1 MKQTLMPADTYI
13 VINRTILNDQD
24 RKLLVMLYQP
34 IVGATA
40 INLYFT
46 LWSYLDKTEIISSAW
61 THHHITNSMGINLS
75 EFVSAREKLE
85 GIGLIR
91 SYIKKDTVN
100 NYVYEMY
107 SPINANDFFNNPIL
121 NTVLYTNI
129 GNDEYKKV
137 KEYFKVPRINL
148 SSYEDVTAKF
158 NEVYEST
165 NLINVEP
172 IDIKKKNYQKLDLIS
187 SLDLNNIF
195 SSFPEEILN
204 IKNITRDTKD
214 LIIKLGFIY
223 DLNDEEM
230 HNIIR
235 NSINEK
241 HNIDKELLRNNCRR
255 YYSFENGGKLP
266 SIVYR
271 NQPEYLR
278 KPIGDTS
285 KRAKIIYQFETTSPY
300 DFLSNK
306 YGDSKPTKSDLAL
319 LEYLLI
325 DLNLNPGVV
334 NVLIDYVLK
343 INNNK
348 LTRAFIDTIAG
359 QWKRSKI
366 ETVEDA
372 MNLAFKE
379 HKSKKRTIV
388 TSKKI
393 EEKPVWFDQE
403 ITASKDFEKQKELE
417 ELLKDFR

>member
-1 MKQTLMPADTYI
+1 MKQVLMPADTYI
-13 VINRTILNDQD
+13 VINRTILNDHD

-34 IVGATA
+34 IVGSTA

-46 LWSYLDKTEIISSAW
+46 LWSYLDKIEIMSSVW
-61 THHHITNSMGINLS
+61 THHHITNNMGITLS
-75 EFVSAREKLE
+75 EFISSREKLE

-91 SYIKKDTVN
+91 TYVKKDTVN

-107 SPINANDFFNNPIL
+107 SPLSANEFFSNPIL
-121 NTVLYTNI
+121 STVLYTNI
-129 GNDEYKKV
+129 GNDEYKKI
-137 KEYFKVPRINL
+137 KEYFKIPRINL
-148 SSYEDVTAKF
+148 SSYEDITSKF

-165 NLINVEP
+165 NLINVTP
-172 IDIKKKNYQKLDLIS
+172 NDIKKKNYQKLDLIS
-187 SLDLNNIF
+187 NLDLDNII
-195 SSFPEEILN
+195 SSIPEEMLN
-204 IKNITRDTKD
+204 IKGITRDTKD
-214 LIIKLGFIY
+214 LIIKLSFIY
-223 DLNDEEM
+223 DFNDEQM
-230 HNIIR
+230 NNIIR

-241 HNIDKELLRNNCRR
+241 HNIDKELLRNNCRH
-255 YYSFENGGKLP
+255 YYLFENSGKLP

-300 DFLSNK
+300 DFLSSK
-306 YGDSKPTKSDLAL
+306 YNGAKPTKTDLSL

-325 DLNLNPGVV
+325 DLNLNPGVA

-348 LTRAFIDTIAG
+348 LTRSFVDTIAG

-372 MNLAFKE
+372 MNIAFREYKNRT
-379 HKSKKRTIV
+379 KKT
-388 TSKKI
+388 TNKKI
-393 EEKPVWFDQE
+393 EEKPVWFDQD
-403 ITASKDFEKQKELE
+403 INTSTDSAKQKELE
-417 ELLKDFR
+417 ELLKEFR

>member
-1 MKQTLMPADTYI
+1 MKYSLMPADTYI
-13 VINRTILNDQD
+13 VINRTILNDHD

-34 IVGATA
+34 IVGSTA

-46 LWSYLDKTEIISSAW
+46 LWSYLDKTEIMSSSW
-61 THHHITNSMGINLS
+61 THHHITNSMGITLG
-75 EFVSAREKLE
+75 EFVSSREKLE
-85 GIGLIR
+85 GIGLLKT
-91 SYIKKDTVN
+91 YVKEDTVN

-107 SPINANDFFNNPIL
+107 SPLSASEFFNNPIL

-148 SSYEDVTAKF
+148 SNYEDITSKF

-165 NLINVEP
+165 NLINVVST
-172 IDIKKKNYQKLDLIS
+172 DIKKKSYQKLDVIS
-187 SLDLNNIF
+187 DLDLDNVF
-195 SSFPEEILN
+195 SSIPEEMLN
-204 IKNITRDTKD
+204 IKGITRETKD

-230 HNIIR
+230 SNIIR

-241 HNIDKELLRNNCRR
+241 HNIDKDLLRSNCRN
-255 YYSFENGGKLP
+255 YYRFEHSGKLP

-285 KRAKIIYQFETTSPY
+285 IRAKIIYQFETTSPY
-300 DFLSNK
+300 DFLSSK
-306 YGDSKPTKSDLAL
+306 YEGSKPTKTDLAL

-334 NVLIDYVLK
+334 NVLIDYVLR

-348 LTRAFIDTIAG
+348 LTRAFVDTIAG
-359 QWKRSKI
+359 QWKRNKI
-366 ETVEDA
+366 ETVEEA
-372 MNLAFKE
+372 MILAEKE
-379 HKSKKRTIV
+379 HKGRKTKTTIKKV
-388 TSKKI
+388 
-393 EEKPVWFDQE
+393 EEKPTWFDQE
-403 ITASKDFEKQKELE
+403 IKATTDAEKQKELE

>member
-1 MKQTLMPADTYI
+1 MKYSLMPADTYI
-13 VINRTILNDQD
+13 VINRTILNDHD

-34 IVGATA
+34 IVGSIA

-46 LWSYLDKTEIISSAW
+46 LWSYLDKTEIMSTSW
-61 THHHITNSMGINLS
+61 THHHITNSMGITLS
-75 EFVSAREKLE
+75 EFISAKEKLE
-85 GIGLIR
+85 GIGLLK
-91 SYIKKDTVN
+91 SYVKSGTVN

-107 SPINANDFFNNPIL
+107 SPLSAFEFFNNPIL

-129 GNDEYKKV
+129 GNDEYKKT

-148 SSYEDVTAKF
+148 SSYEDITLKF

-165 NLINVEP
+165 NLVTGVTT
-172 IDIKKKNYQKLDLIS
+172 DMKKKSFQKLDVIT
-187 SLDLNNIF
+187 SLDLDNIF
-195 SSFPEEILN
+195 ASIPEEMLN
-204 IKNITRDTKD
+204 IKGITRDMKD

-230 HNIIR
+230 SNIIR
-235 NSINEK
+235 NSINER
-241 HNIDKELLRNNCRR
+241 HNIDKESLRSNSRN
-255 YYSFENGGKLP
+255 YYRFEHSGKLP

-278 KPIGDTS
+278 KPVGDTS
-285 KRAKIIYQFETTSPY
+285 IRAKIIYQFETTSPY
-300 DFLSNK
+300 DFLSSK
-306 YGDSKPTKSDLAL
+306 YGGTKPTKTDLAL

-348 LTRAFIDTIAG
+348 LTRAFVDTIAG
-359 QWKRSKI
+359 QWKRNKI

-372 MNLAFKE
+372 MNLASKE
-379 HKSKKRTIV
+379 QKGRKTKSST
-388 TSKKI
+388 KKI
-393 EEKPVWFDQE
+393 EEKPTWFDEE
-403 ITASKDFEKQKELE
+403 IKATNDNEKQKELE
-417 ELLKDFR
+417 ELLKEFR

>member
-1 MKQTLMPADTYI
+1 MKQVLMPADTYI
-13 VINRTILNDQD
+13 VINRTILNDHD

-34 IVGATA
+34 IVGSTA

-46 LWSYLDKTEIISSAW
+46 LWSYLDKIEIMSSVW
-61 THHHITNSMGINLS
+61 THHHITNNMGITLS
-75 EFVSAREKLE
+75 EFISSREKLE

-91 SYIKKDTVN
+91 TYVKKDTVN

-107 SPINANDFFNNPIL
+107 SPLSANEFFSNPIL
-121 NTVLYTNI
+121 STVLYTNI
-129 GNDEYKKV
+129 GNDEYKKI
-137 KEYFKVPRINL
+137 KEYFKIPRINL
-148 SSYEDVTAKF
+148 SSYEDITSKF

-165 NLINVEP
+165 NLINVTP
-172 IDIKKKNYQKLDLIS
+172 NDIKKKNYQKLDLIS
-187 SLDLNNIF
+187 NLDLDNII
-195 SSFPEEILN
+195 SSIPEEMLN
-204 IKNITRDTKD
+204 IKGITRDTKD
-214 LIIKLGFIY
+214 LIIKLSFIY
-223 DLNDEEM
+223 DFNDEQM
-230 HNIIR
+230 NNIIR

-241 HNIDKELLRNNCRR
+241 HNIDKELLRNNCRH
-255 YYSFENGGKLP
+255 YYLFENSGKLP

-300 DFLSNK
+300 DFLSSK
-306 YGDSKPTKSDLAL
+306 YNGAKPTKTDLSL

-348 LTRAFIDTIAG
+348 LTRSFVDTIAG

-372 MNLAFKE
+372 MNIAFREYKNRT
-379 HKSKKRTIV
+379 KKT
-388 TSKKI
+388 TNKKI
-393 EEKPVWFDQE
+393 EEKPVWFDQD
-403 ITASKDFEKQKELE
+403 INTSTDSAKQKELE
-417 ELLKDFR
+417 ELLKEFR

>member
-1 MKQTLMPADTYI
+1 MKQSLMPADTYI
-13 VINRTILNDQD
+13 VINRTILNDHD

-34 IVGATA
+34 IIGSVA

-46 LWSYLDKTEIISSAW
+46 LWSYLDKTEIMSSSW
-61 THHHITNSMGINLS
+61 SHHHIINSMGVTLR
-75 EFVSAREKLE
+75 EFITAREKLE
-85 GIGLIR
+85 GIGLLR
-91 SYIKKDTVN
+91 SYVKNGTVN

-107 SPINANDFFNNPIL
+107 SPLSANEFFNNPLL

-148 SSYEDVTAKF
+148 SNYEDITLKF

-165 NLINVEP
+165 NLINVTST
-172 IDIKKKNYQKLDLIS
+172 DIKRKNFQKLDVIS
-187 SLDLNNIF
+187 SLDLDNIF
-195 SSFPEEILN
+195 SSIPEEMIN
-204 IKNITRDTKD
+204 IKSITRDTKD

-230 HNIIR
+230 SNIIR

-241 HNIDKELLRNNCRR
+241 HNIDKELLRSNSRS
-255 YYSFENGGKLP
+255 YYRFEHGGKLP

-278 KPIGDTS
+278 KPVGDTS
-285 KRAKIIYQFETTSPY
+285 IRAKIIYQFETTSPY
-300 DFLSNK
+300 DFLSSK
-306 YGDSKPTKSDLAL
+306 YEGAKPTKTDLAL

-334 NVLIDYVLK
+334 NVLVDYVLK

-348 LTRAFIDTIAG
+348 LTRAFVDTIAG
-359 QWKRSKI
+359 QWKRNKI

-372 MNLAFKE
+372 MNLASKE
-379 HKSKKRTIV
+379 QKGRKTKTVTKKM
-388 TSKKI
+388 
-393 EEKPVWFDQE
+393 EEKPTWFDE
-403 ITASKDFEKQKELE
+403 DIKATTDSKKQKELE
-417 ELLKDFR
+417 DLLKEFR

>member
-1 MKQTLMPADTYI
+1 
-13 VINRTILNDQD
+13 
-24 RKLLVMLYQP
+24 
-34 IVGATA
+34 
-40 INLYFT
+40 
-46 LWSYLDKTEIISSAW
+46 
-61 THHHITNSMGINLS
+61 MGITLR
-75 EFVSAREKLE
+75 EFITSREKLE
-85 GIGLIR
+85 GIGLLKT
-91 SYIKKDTVN
+91 YVKKSTVN

-107 SPINANDFFNNPIL
+107 SPLSANEFFNNPIL

-148 SSYEDVTAKF
+148 SNYEDITSKF

-165 NLINVEP
+165 NLINVVST
-172 IDIKKKNYQKLDLIS
+172 DIKRKNYQKLDVIS
-187 SLDLNNIF
+187 TLDLDNIF
-195 SSFPEEILN
+195 SSIPEEMLN
-204 IKNITRDTKD
+204 IKGITRDTKD

-223 DLNDEEM
+223 DLNDDEM
-230 HNIIR
+230 SNIVR

-241 HNIDKELLRNNCRR
+241 HNIDKDLLRSNCRN
-255 YYSFENGGKLP
+255 YYRFENGGNLP

-278 KPIGDTS
+278 KPVGDTS
-285 KRAKIIYQFETTSPY
+285 IRSKIIYQFETTSPY
-300 DFLSNK
+300 DFLSSK
-306 YGDSKPTKSDLAL
+306 YDGEKPTKTDLSL

-348 LTRAFIDTIAG
+348 LTRTFVDTIAG
-359 QWKRSKI
+359 QWKRNKI

-372 MNLAFKE
+372 MILAEKE
-379 HKSKKRTIV
+379 HKGRKTKKEH
-388 TSKKI
+388 KKV
-393 EEKPVWFDQE
+393 EEKPSWFDQD
-403 ITASKDFEKQKELE
+403 IKASQDIEKQKELE

>member
-1 MKQTLMPADTYI
+1 MKYSLMPADTYI
-13 VINRTILNDQD
+13 VINRTILNDHD

-34 IVGATA
+34 IVGSIA

-46 LWSYLDKTEIISSAW
+46 LWSYLDKTEILSSSW
-61 THHHITNSMGINLS
+61 THHHITNSMGITLS
-75 EFVSAREKLE
+75 EFISAKEKLE
-85 GIGLIR
+85 GIGLLK
-91 SYIKKDTVN
+91 SYVKSGTVN

-107 SPINANDFFNNPIL
+107 SPLSAHEFFNNPIL

-148 SSYEDVTAKF
+148 NGYEDITLKF

-165 NLINVEP
+165 NLITGVT
-172 IDIKKKNYQKLDLIS
+172 DDMKKKSFQKLDVIT
-187 SLDLNNIF
+187 SLDLDNIF
-195 SSFPEEILN
+195 SSIPEEMLN
-204 IKNITRDTKD
+204 IKGITRDMKD

-230 HNIIR
+230 SNIIR
-235 NSINEK
+235 NSINER
-241 HNIDKELLRNNCRR
+241 HNIDKELLRSNSRN
-255 YYSFENGGKLP
+255 YYRFEHSGKLP

-278 KPIGDTS
+278 KPVGDTS
-285 KRAKIIYQFETTSPY
+285 IRAKIIYQFETTSPY
-300 DFLSNK
+300 DFLSSK
-306 YGDSKPTKSDLAL
+306 YGGAKPTKTDLAL

-359 QWKRSKI
+359 QWKRNKI

-372 MNLAFKE
+372 MNLASKE
-379 HKSKKRTIV
+379 QKGRKIKSST
-388 TSKKI
+388 KKI
-393 EEKPVWFDQE
+393 EEKPTWFDE
-403 ITASKDFEKQKELE
+403 DIKATNDSEKQKELE
-417 ELLKDFR
+417 ELLKEFR

>member
-1 MKQTLMPADTYI
+1 MKQVLMPADTYI
-13 VINRTILNDQD
+13 VINRTILNDHD

-34 IVGATA
+34 IVGSLA

-46 LWSYLDKTEIISSAW
+46 LWSYLDKSEILSSIW
-61 THHHITNSMGINLS
+61 THHHITNSMGITIS
-75 EFVSAREKLE
+75 EFITAREKLE
-85 GIGLIR
+85 GIGLLK
-91 SYIKKDTVN
+91 SFIKKDTVN

-107 SPINANDFFNNPIL
+107 SPLSASEFFGNPIL

-148 SSYEDVTAKF
+148 SNYEDVTAKF

-165 NLINVEP
+165 NLINVTNV
-172 IDIKKKNYQKLDLIS
+172 DIKKKNYQKLDIIS
-187 SLDLNNIF
+187 SLDLDNIF
-195 SSFPEEILN
+195 SSFPEEMLN
-204 IKNITRDTKD
+204 FKNITRETKD

-223 DLNDEEM
+223 NLNDDEM
-230 HNIIR
+230 INIIR

-241 HNIDKELLRNNCRR
+241 HNIDKEALRSNCKH
-255 YYSFENGGKLP
+255 YYSFEHSGKLP

-285 KRAKIIYQFETTSPY
+285 KRAKLIYQFETTSPY
-300 DFLSNK
+300 DFLSSK
-306 YGDSKPTKSDLAL
+306 YEYAKPTKTDLSL

-348 LTRAFIDTIAG
+348 LTRSFIEVIAG

-366 ETVEDA
+366 STVEEA
-372 MNLAFKE
+372 MNLAEKE
-379 HKSKKRTIV
+379 YKSKKSKV
-388 TSKKI
+388 VSKKI
-393 EEKPVWFDQE
+393 EQKPVWFDQE
-403 ITASKDFEKQKELE
+403 IEATNDEFKQKELE
-417 ELLKDFR
+417 ELLKEFR

>member
-1 MKQTLMPADTYI
+1 MKYSLMPADTYI
-13 VINRTILNDQD
+13 VINRTILNDHD

-34 IVGATA
+34 IVGSIA

-46 LWSYLDKTEIISSAW
+46 LWSYLDKTEIMSTSW
-61 THHHITNSMGINLS
+61 THHHITNSMGITLS
-75 EFVSAREKLE
+75 EFISAKEKLE
-85 GIGLIR
+85 GIGLLK
-91 SYIKKDTVN
+91 SYVKSGTVN

-107 SPINANDFFNNPIL
+107 SPLSAFEFFNNPIL

-129 GNDEYKKV
+129 GNDEYKKI

-148 SSYEDVTAKF
+148 NGYEDITLKF

-165 NLINVEP
+165 NLVTGVTT
-172 IDIKKKNYQKLDLIS
+172 DMKKKSFQKLDVIT
-187 SLDLNNIF
+187 SLDLDNIF
-195 SSFPEEILN
+195 ASIPEEMLN
-204 IKNITRDTKD
+204 IKGITRDMKD

-230 HNIIR
+230 SNIIR
-235 NSINEK
+235 NSINER
-241 HNIDKELLRNNCRR
+241 HNIDKESLRSNSRN
-255 YYSFENGGKLP
+255 YYRFEHSGKLP

-278 KPIGDTS
+278 KPVGDTS
-285 KRAKIIYQFETTSPY
+285 IRAKIIYQFETTSPY
-300 DFLSNK
+300 DFLSSK
-306 YGDSKPTKSDLAL
+306 YGGTKPTKTDLAL

-348 LTRAFIDTIAG
+348 LTRAFVDTIAG
-359 QWKRSKI
+359 QWKRNKI

-372 MNLAFKE
+372 MNLASKE
-379 HKSKKRTIV
+379 QKGRKTKSST
-388 TSKKI
+388 KKI
-393 EEKPVWFDQE
+393 EEKPTWFDE
-403 ITASKDFEKQKELE
+403 DIKATNDNEKQKELE
-417 ELLKDFR
+417 ELLKEFR

>member
-1 MKQTLMPADTYI
+1 MKHSLMPADTYI
-13 VINRTILNDQD
+13 VINRTILNDHD

-34 IVGATA
+34 IVGSTS

-46 LWSYLDKTEIISSAW
+46 LWSYLDKTEIMSSSW
-61 THHHITNSMGINLS
+61 THHHITNSMGITLS
-75 EFVSAREKLE
+75 EFVNAREKLE
-85 GIGLIR
+85 GIGLLKA
-91 SYIKKDTVN
+91 YVKQDTVN

-107 SPINANDFFNNPIL
+107 SPLSASEFFNNPIL

-148 SSYEDVTAKF
+148 SNYEDITCKF

-165 NLINVEP
+165 NLIN
-172 IDIKKKNYQKLDLIS
+172 ITSTDIKKKNFQKLDILS
-187 SLDLNNIF
+187 SLDLDNIF
-195 SSFPEEILN
+195 SSIPEEMLN
-204 IKNITRDTKD
+204 MRSITRDTKD

-230 HNIIR
+230 SNIIR

-241 HNIDKELLRNNCRR
+241 HNIDKELLRSNSRN
-255 YYSFENGGKLP
+255 YYRFENSGKLP

-285 KRAKIIYQFETTSPY
+285 KRAKVIYQFETTSPY
-300 DFLSNK
+300 DFLSSK
-306 YGDSKPTKSDLAL
+306 YEDSKPTKTDLAL

-348 LTRAFIDTIAG
+348 LTRAFVDTIAG
-359 QWKRSKI
+359 QWKRNKI

-372 MNLAFKE
+372 MTLASKE
-379 HKSKKRTIV
+379 QKGRKTKDITKKV
-388 TSKKI
+388 
-393 EEKPVWFDQE
+393 EEKPTWFDQE
-403 ITASKDFEKQKELE
+403 INATNDSEKQKELE
-417 ELLKDFR
+417 DLLKEFR

>member
-1 MKQTLMPADTYI
+1 MKNVLMPADTYI
-13 VINRTILNDQD
+13 VINRTILNDHD

-34 IVGATA
+34 IVGSVA

-46 LWSYLDKTEIISSAW
+46 LWSYLDKTEIMSSIW
-61 THHHITNSMGINLS
+61 THHHIINSMGITLS
-75 EFVSAREKLE
+75 EFISAREKLE
-85 GIGLIR
+85 GIGLLR
-91 SYIKKDTVN
+91 SYIKKEEVT

-107 SPINANDFFNNPIL
+107 SPLSANEFFLNPIL
-121 NTVLYTNI
+121 STVLYTNI

-148 SSYEDVTAKF
+148 SGYEDVTAKF

-165 NLINVEP
+165 NLINVTST
-172 IDIKKKNYQKLDLIS
+172 DIKKRNYQKLDIIS
-187 SLDLNNIF
+187 SLDLDNIF
-195 SSFPEEILN
+195 SLIPEEMLN

-223 DLNDEEM
+223 DLNDEQM
-230 HNIIR
+230 NNIIR
-235 NSINEK
+235 NSINER
-241 HNIDKELLRNNCRR
+241 HNIDKELLRNNCRH
-255 YYSFENGGKLP
+255 YYSFENSGKLP

-278 KPIGDTS
+278 KPVGDTS

-300 DFLSNK
+300 DFLSSK
-306 YGDSKPTKSDLAL
+306 YKDSKPTKTDLSL

-348 LTRAFIDTIAG
+348 LTRSFIDVIAG

-372 MNLAFKE
+372 MHLALKE
-379 HKSKKRTIV
+379 YKGKKTKVGI
-388 TSKKI
+388 KK
-393 EEKPVWFDQE
+393 ELEKPSWFDQE
-403 ITASKDFEKQKELE
+403 IIANNDLEKQKELE
-417 ELLKDFR
+417 DLLKDFR

>member
-1 MKQTLMPADTYI
+1 MKYSLMPADTYI
-13 VINRTILNDQD
+13 VINRTILNDHD

-34 IVGATA
+34 IVGSIA

-46 LWSYLDKTEIISSAW
+46 LWSYLDKTEIMSTSW
-61 THHHITNSMGINLS
+61 THHHITNSMGITLS
-75 EFVSAREKLE
+75 EFISAKEKLE
-85 GIGLIR
+85 GIGLLK
-91 SYIKKDTVN
+91 SYVKSGTVN

-107 SPINANDFFNNPIL
+107 SPLSAFEFFNNPIL

-129 GNDEYKKV
+129 GNDEYKKI

-148 SSYEDVTAKF
+148 NGYEDITLKF

-165 NLINVEP
+165 NLVTGVTT
-172 IDIKKKNYQKLDLIS
+172 DMKKKSFQKLDVIT
-187 SLDLNNIF
+187 SLDLDNIF
-195 SSFPEEILN
+195 ASIPEEMLN
-204 IKNITRDTKD
+204 IKGITRDMKD

-230 HNIIR
+230 SNIIR
-235 NSINEK
+235 NSINER
-241 HNIDKELLRNNCRR
+241 HNIDKELLRSNSRN
-255 YYSFENGGKLP
+255 YYRFEHSGKLP

-278 KPIGDTS
+278 KPVGDTS
-285 KRAKIIYQFETTSPY
+285 IRAKIIYQFETTSPY
-300 DFLSNK
+300 DFLSSK
-306 YGDSKPTKSDLAL
+306 YGGTKPTKTDLAL

-348 LTRAFIDTIAG
+348 LTRAFVDTIAG
-359 QWKRSKI
+359 QWKRNKI

-372 MNLAFKE
+372 MNLASKE
-379 HKSKKRTIV
+379 QKGRKTKSST
-388 TSKKI
+388 KKI
-393 EEKPVWFDQE
+393 EEKPSWFDE
-403 ITASKDFEKQKELE
+403 DIKATNDNEKQKELE
-417 ELLKDFR
+417 DLLKEFR

>member
-1 MKQTLMPADTYI
+1 
-13 VINRTILNDQD
+13 
-24 RKLLVMLYQP
+24 MLYQP
-34 IVGATA
+34 IVGSTS

-46 LWSYLDKTEIISSAW
+46 LWSYLDKTEIMSSSW
-61 THHHITNSMGINLS
+61 THHHITNSMGITLS

-85 GIGLIR
+85 GIGLLKV
-91 SYIKKDTVN
+91 YVKKDTVN

-107 SPINANDFFNNPIL
+107 SPLSASEFFNNPIL

-137 KEYFKVPRINL
+137 KEYFKLPRLNL
-148 SSYEDVTAKF
+148 SNYEDITCKF

-165 NLINVEP
+165 NLINMTST
-172 IDIKKKNYQKLDLIS
+172 DIKKKNFQKLDILS
-187 SLDLNNIF
+187 SLDLDNIF
-195 SSFPEEILN
+195 SSIPEEMLN
-204 IKNITRDTKD
+204 MRSITRETKD

-230 HNIIR
+230 SNIIR

-241 HNIDKELLRNNCRR
+241 HNIDKDLLRSNSRN
-255 YYSFENGGKLP
+255 YYRFENSGKLP
-266 SIVYR
+266 SIVYH

-278 KPIGDTS
+278 KPVGDTS
-285 KRAKIIYQFETTSPY
+285 KRAKVIYQFETTSPY
-300 DFLSNK
+300 DFLSSK
-306 YGDSKPTKSDLAL
+306 YEGAKPTKTELSL

-348 LTRAFIDTIAG
+348 LTRAFVDTIAG
-359 QWKRSKI
+359 QWKRNKI

-372 MNLAFKE
+372 MNLASKE
-379 HKSKKRTIV
+379 QKVKKNKV
-388 TSKKI
+388 SVKKI
-393 EEKPVWFDQE
+393 EEKPTWFDE
-403 ITASKDFEKQKELE
+403 DIKATSDLEKQKELE
-417 ELLKDFR
+417 ELLKEFR